1 MNILIEVPKMED
13 LKTVNK
19 IAKQV
24 QKLHVKWRP
33 DLFLSV
39 DEVITKKEFE
49 EKIQNREI
57 FVAKIDNKIVG
68 YITVNIIEKNNSII
82 RYRKQLSIEAIAVD
96 ENNRGKGIGT
106 SLLEHAKNEA
116 KKNNCTDMY
125 LTVNEEN
132 KGAIKLYEKFGFKV
146 KNISYSMKI

>member
-1 MNILIEVPKMED
+1 MDILVDVPKKED
-13 LKTVNK
+13 LNLVNK

-24 QKLHVKWRP
+24 QDLHVKWRP
-33 DLFLSV
+33 DLFLNV
-39 DEVITKKEFE
+39 DEVITKENFE
-49 EKIQNREI
+49 EKIQNKEI
-57 FVAKIDNKIVG
+57 FVAKLQNEIVG
-68 YITVNIIEKNNSII
+68 YITFNINEKNNPIM
-82 RYRKQLSIEAIAVD
+82 RYRKQLSIEAIGVD

-106 SLLEHAKNEA
+106 SLLEHVKNEA